1 MKRRYDTL
9 SMVEKQR
16 LLDDFNRIHNRT
28 IRAEHSD
35 LFSTL
40 PPPPQPPGAGAS
52 AAAASSA
59 YRVPEAPERVE
70 PQIPAGPP
78 TPDIEQ
84 TYDAL
89 GPDMFRAPTRTFLL
103 SHRSELVLPS
113 TAPTSQ
119 VSVRD
124 MVTERS
130 IYMAQ
135 QQIGSL
141 TFPPPFPAPP
151 PHEEEQPATVIR
163 PHFQG
168 RTSGEHGYAPVP
180 AEEVER
186 EETPPS
192 SQKSSSK
199 SSTSSSETGTD
210 ASPKAPPPQRT
221 RASASASSAAAAA
234 SSAPAAASSVPAR
247 SGSKARAD
255 VVDISEVAP
264 APSGTAKGK
273 GKPRAK
279 SKRTKKQELVGS
291 SAPQTSSNILPYQDT
306 NNDPYFIKL

>member
-16 LLDDFNRIHNRT
+16 LLDDFNMIHKRT
-28 IRAEHSD
+28 IRSVPSD
-35 LFSTL
+35 LFSSL
-40 PPPPQPPGAGAS
+40 PPPPPQPPGAGAS
-52 AAAASSA
+52 AAAVSSA

-89 GPDMFRAPTRTFLL
+89 GPDMFRAPPRSYLL
-103 SHRSELVLPS
+103 SPRSDLVLPS

-119 VSVRD
+119 VPIRD
-124 MVTERS
+124 MVAERS
-130 IYMAQ
+130 LYMAQ
-135 QQIGSL
+135 QQIGGQ
-141 TFPPPFPAPP
+141 TYPPPYPAPP
-151 PHEEEQPATVIR
+151 PHEEEQPAPVIR
-163 PHFQG
+163 PHFER
-168 RTSGEHGYAPVP
+168 RTSGEHGYAPVL

-192 SQKSSSK
+192 SRQ
-199 SSTSSSETGTD
+199 SSTSSSETGTE

-221 RASASASSAAAAA
+221 RASASTSSAAVAASSASAAAPA
-234 SSAPAAASSVPAR
+234 SSAPAR
-247 SGSKARAD
+247 TGSKTRAA

-273 GKPRAK
+273 GNPRAK
-279 SKRTKKQELVGS
+279 SKRKKKQELVGS
-291 SAPQTSSNILPYQDT
+291 SAPQTSSNRLPYRDT
-306 NNDPYFIKL
+306 NNDPYFIEL